1 MAPAGGGG
9 GGPFYGPPLDYSFKE
24 LTDVRDVPKEPPQ
37 QGSVKGEGRP
47 TEADRHG
54 ATHLN
59 AVAVRLN
66 NNSISTLEGLD
77 EVLEQILDDPT
88 QLRWLDLSWNQLT
101 AIEPVLFK
109 YPNISVLYLHGN
121 HIDRLAEIK
130 KLVELKNLRKLT
142 LHSNP
147 IDQDP
152 YYRIHVLQSCKLLRS
167 LDVSGVTQRNREYA
181 EKVKV
186 RTRRPASRTTL
197 L

>member
-1 MAPAGGGG
+1 M
-9 GGPFYGPPLDYSFKE
+9 PFYRPPLDYSFKE
-24 LTDVRDVPKEPPQ
+24 LADVRDVPKEPPQ
-37 QGSVKGEGRP
+37 QGTVKGAGGRG
-47 TEADRHG
+47 EAKGAAGPAVDRHG
-54 ATHLN
+54 ASRLN

-66 NNSISTLEGLD
+66 NNRISTLEGLD
-77 EVLEQILDDPT
+77 EVLEQILDDPQ
-88 QLRWLDLSWNQLT
+88 QLRWLDLSWNHLT
-101 AIEPVLFK
+101 TIEPVLFK

-121 HIDRLAEIK
+121 RIDRLAETK
-130 KLVELKNLRKLT
+130 KLADLKNLRKLT